1 MSSKQRSILRYGLSG
16 WVLLWVWVC
25 SSPLVWANGKMGS
38 VLQRAVVAGSDAER
52 LNAIPGVFYR
62 GNTPH
67 VRLLLKLSDIPPEL
81 EQAGV
86 ELKRRSGDVYTAT
99 APLERLMDVEALP
112 EIIRMEAVQRGK
124 PLLETSVPDIFANE
138 VWTNRK
144 WGNQGEGVLV
154 GMVDTGILYQHEA
167 FLDEEGNSRILYILD
182 NATDPATECDTAS
195 ILDET
200 CTETDGDGHGT
211 AVMGVIA
218 GAGSDECEGNTDVCE
233 GRGVAP
239 RANIVAV
246 ASPELWSDEV
256 IEGVAYIFDKAQE
269 LGMPAIVNLSIG
281 FFSGPR
287 DGTSLLEQAISNQ
300 AGPGKIVVAS
310 AGNEADTQGHAE
322 ASVNQGSD
330 DFVFSVVGPGAPLGL
345 GEIEGWYDAR
355 EGDPNDMEVR
365 VLAFTQAATDW
376 IEFGE
381 FQNDVEAPAPYSG
394 TISVDH
400 RLIEEAK
407 TTRGFLVTLEDA
419 QQIEWRIQIR
429 KTGSG
434 QKDIDLWINPMT
446 FPEPG
451 TGELPKFRF
460 TREHEEEWARTT
472 LTPPCTAENV
482 ICVASYNTDCD
493 VPDFCTGVGETE
505 QTISSFSSQGPR
517 RDGRIGWPW
526 ISAPGQAIL
535 TAYISGEDDY
545 DYWAGTSFSSPH
557 VAGTVALMF
566 GASPDT
572 ALSYSVGEIKDFLK
586 DSAREAGDR
595 DVWGW
600 GKLNTSAAVSELF
613 STLPPPPPPVPHGLG
628 GDDDICFIAT
638 AAFGDI
644 DAPQVRLLREMR
656 DRCLLKTELGR
667 RFVRFYY
674 RWSPPVAAWLKEHAV
689 ASRLVRASLLPAV
702 GWSEMVYH
710 RSPRERAILFGLG
723 LSLISAVCYF
733 SVRRRTR

>member
-1 MSSKQRSILRYGLSG
+1 MPSKQRSILRYVVSC
-16 WVLLWVWVC
+16 WALLWVCMCW
-25 SSPLVWANGKMGS
+25 SPFLWADGKMGS
-38 VLQRAVVAGSDAER
+38 VLQRAVLAGSDAES

-62 GNTPH
+62 QGTPH

-81 EQAGV
+81 QQAGV
-86 ELKRRSGDVYTAT
+86 ELKRRSGNVYTAT
-99 APLERLMDVEALP
+99 APVAKLMDVEAMP
-112 EIIRMEAVQRGK
+112 EILRMEAVERGK
-124 PLLETSVPDIFANE
+124 PLLENSVPDVFANE
-138 VWTNRK
+138 VWTNGR

-167 FLDEEGNSRILYILD
+167 FLDEEGNNRILYILD
-182 NATDPATECDTAS
+182 NATSPATECDSAS
-195 ILDET
+195 IRDET
-200 CTETDGDGHGT
+200 CTEIDATGHGT

-218 GAGSDECEGNTDVCE
+218 GRGSDECEGRTDVCE

-239 RANIVAV
+239 NANIVAV

-256 IEGVAYIFDKAQE
+256 VDGVAYIFDKAQE
-269 LGMPAIVNLSIG
+269 LGMPAIVNLSLG

-322 ASVNQGSD
+322 ALVSQGSD
-330 DFVFSVVGPGAPLGL
+330 DFVFSVVGTGSPLGL
-345 GEIEGWYDAR
+345 GEIEGWYNAL

-365 VLAFTQAATDW
+365 VLAFTEVATDW

-381 FQNDVEAPAPYSG
+381 VQSDVEAPAPYFG
-394 TISVDH
+394 TIALDH
-400 RLIEEAK
+400 RLEGETG
-407 TTRGFLVTLEDA
+407 TTRGFRVILEDA
-419 QQIEWRIQIR
+419 QQIEWRIQIMR
-429 KTGSG
+429 TGPG
-434 QKDIDLWINPMT
+434 QKQVDLWINPLT

-451 TGELPKFRF
+451 AGELPQFRF

-472 LTPPCTAENV
+472 LTPPCTAEAV

-493 VPDFCTGVGETE
+493 VTGFCTGDGDSE

-526 ISAPGQAIL
+526 IAAPGQAIL
-535 TAYISGEDDY
+535 TAYNDLQLKY
-545 DYWAGTSFSSPH
+545 DYTAGTSFSSPH

-566 GASPDT
+566 GASPGT
-572 ALSYSVGEIKDFLK
+572 AMSYSVADIKDFLK
-586 DSAREAGDR
+586 DSARDAGSR

-600 GKLNTSAAVSELF
+600 GKLNSAGAVSELF
-613 STLPPPPPPVPHGLG
+613 STLPPPPPPVPQGLDG
-628 GDDDICFIAT
+628 GDDICFIAT

-656 DRCLLKTELGR
+656 DRSLLKTEFGR

-674 RWSPPVAAWLKEHAV
+674 RSSPPVAAWLKEHAV
-689 ASRLVRASLLPAV
+689 ASRLVRASLLPAI

-710 RSPRERAILFGLG
+710 RSPAERAILFGLG

-733 SVRRRTR
+733 SVRRQTR